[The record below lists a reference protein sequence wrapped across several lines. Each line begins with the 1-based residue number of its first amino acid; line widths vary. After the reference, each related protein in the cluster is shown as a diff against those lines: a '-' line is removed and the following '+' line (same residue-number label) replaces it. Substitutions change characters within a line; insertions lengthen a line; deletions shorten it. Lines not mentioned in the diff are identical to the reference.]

1 MKQLIHNGVLLPK
14 KYEAKG
20 FHICIKGKKV
30 DLTPEQEEMAVAWVK
45 KLGTEYVSDRV
56 FARNFFKDFC
66 KALGLGEQLS
76 PEDFDFSEIQRY
88 VEHEKSLKLTMSKE
102 EKKRLA
108 EARKA
113 IREANKEKYGYAIVD
128 GQRVEVGNYVV
139 EPPCIFMGRGK
150 HPLRGRWKP
159 GAAEND
165 IILNL
170 SPDAQRPEGNWR
182 EIVWQPDSMWIAK
195 WDDKLRGVEKYLWLS
210 DSSHV
215 KQQREIEKFEKA
227 RELESR
233 ISSVRAHIEQN
244 LQSNDLSRC
253 KIATVCYLI
262 DKLKLRVGDEK
273 DKDEVDTVGATTLR
287 PQHIKIMGNGL
298 VKFDFLGKDS
308 VRWRKEVELPRPVVD
323 NLQQLM
329 ASSRSI
335 VFKGVDSE
343 KVKLFLSEVVPS
355 LTAKVFRTYHASK
368 VVREYLASTKVRKSD
383 PEYVKKHL
391 ATTANLQAAIVCNHK
406 RKIPK
411 KWRESLMKKI
421 ERLKKLKSQRTKK
434 SEEAAKAL
442 KVKIEIAKATCE
454 YNLGTSLK
462 SYIDPR
468 IYYQWGKKVDFDWRL
483 YYPKTLQRKFSWVE
497 RKTFEQTSTPNGS

>member
-1 MKQLIHNGVLLPK
+1 MKQLIHSGVLLPK

-20 FHICIKGKKV
+20 FSMRIDGKKV
-30 DLTPEQEEMAVAWVK
+30 DLTPEQEEMAVAFVK
-45 KLGTEYVSDRV
+45 KLGTDYVNDRV

-66 KALGLGEQLS
+66 EALRLGEQLA

-88 VEHEKSLKLTMSKE
+88 VEQEKNVKLTTSKE

-150 HPLRGRWKP
+150 HPLGGRWKA
-159 GAAEND
+159 GATETD

-170 SPDAQRPEGNWR
+170 SPDAPRPEGNWK

-215 KQQREIEKFEKA
+215 KQPREIEKFEKA

-233 ISSVRAHIEQN
+233 INSVRVHIEQN
-244 LQSNDLSRC
+244 LQSNDLLRQ

-273 DKDEVDTVGATTLR
+273 DKDEADTVGATTLR
-287 PQHIKIMGNGL
+287 PQHVKIMSNDL

-308 VRWRKEVELPRPVVD
+308 VRWQKDVGLPRPVVD
-323 NLQQLM
+323 NLQRFTT
-329 ASSRSI
+329 SCRSVI
-335 VFKGVDSE
+335 FKGVDSE
-343 KVKLFLSEVVPS
+343 KVKLFLSEAVPG

-368 VVREYLASTKVRKSD
+368 VVREYLANTKARESD

-391 ATTANLQAAIVCNHK
+391 ATMANLQAAAVCNHK

-421 ERLKKLKSQRTKK
+421 ERLRKLKSKGTKK

-442 KVKIEIAKATCE
+442 KVKIETAKATRE
-454 YNLGTSLK
+454 YNLGTSLR

-468 IYYQWGKKVDFDWRL
+468 IYYEWGKKVDFDWRL

-497 RKTFEQTSTPNGS
+497 EKT

>member
-1 MKQLIHNGVLLPK
+1 MKQLIHNGVMLPK
-14 KYEAKG
+14 KYDAKG
-20 FHICIKGKKV
+20 FSICIKGKKV
-30 DLTPEQEEMAVAWVK
+30 NLTPEQEEIAVAWVK
-45 KLGTEYVSDRV
+45 KLGTEYVRDHV
-56 FARNFFKDFC
+56 FVRNFFKDFC
-66 KALGLGEQLS
+66 NALGLEEQLS
-76 PEDFDFSEIQRY
+76 PEDFDFTDIQRY
-88 VEHEKSLKLTMSKE
+88 IEQEKNLKLTMSKK

-128 GQRVEVGNYVV
+128 GLRVEVGNYVV

-159 GAAEND
+159 RATEAD

-170 SPDAQRPEGNWR
+170 SPDAPRPNGNWK
-182 EIVWQPDSMWIAK
+182 EIVWQPDCMWIAK
-195 WDDKLRGVEKYLWLS
+195 WDDKLREVEKYVWLS
-210 DSSHV
+210 DTSHL
-215 KQQREIEKFEKA
+215 KQEREIEKFEKA

-233 ISSVRAHIEQN
+233 ISRVRAHIEQN
-244 LQSNDLSRC
+244 LHSNDLPRRR
-253 KIATVCYLI
+253 IATVCYLI

-273 DKDEVDTVGATTLR
+273 DKDEADTVGATTIR
-287 PQHIKIMGNGL
+287 PQHIKIADKGL

-308 VRWRKEVELPRPVVD
+308 VRWRKEVELPRPVID
-323 NLQQLM
+323 NLQQFIS
-329 ASSRSI
+329 SSRST

-343 KVKLFLSEVVPS
+343 KVKLFLSEVVPG

-368 VVREYLASTKVRKSD
+368 VVREHLASVKVRKSD
-383 PEYVKKHL
+383 PEYLKKHV
-391 ATTANLQAAIVCNHK
+391 ATVANLQAAIVCSHK

-421 ERLKKLKSQRTKK
+421 ERLRKLKSKRTKK
-434 SEEAAKAL
+434 SEEAAEAL
-442 KVKIEIAKATCE
+442 KVKIETAKATRD

-468 IYYQWGKKVDFDWRL
+468 IYYEWGKKVDFDWRL

-497 RKTFEQTSTPNGS
+497 GTTSQTS

>member
-20 FHICIKGKKV
+20 FSIWINGKKV
-30 DLTPEQEEMAVAWVK
+30 YLTPEQEEKVVAWVK
-45 KLGTEYVSDRV
+45 KIGTEYVNDHV
-56 FARNFFKDFC
+56 FVRNFFKDFC
-66 KALGLGEQLS
+66 EALGLQEQLA
-76 PEDFDFSEIQRY
+76 PENFDFSEIQRY
-88 VEHEKSLKLTMSKE
+88 VEQEKNLKLTMSKE

-108 EARKA
+108 ETRKA

-150 HPLRGRWKP
+150 HPLRGRWKA
-159 GAAEND
+159 GAVEND

-170 SPDAQRPEGNWR
+170 SPDASRPEGNWK

-227 RELESR
+227 RELELR
-233 ISSVRAHIEQN
+233 INSVRVHIEQN
-244 LQSNDLSRC
+244 LQSNDLLKR
-253 KIATVCYLI
+253 KIATACYLI

-287 PQHIKIMGNGL
+287 TQHIKIMGNGL

-308 VRWRKEVELPRPVVD
+308 VRWQKEVELPRPVVD
-323 NLQQLM
+323 NLQQFVK
-329 ASSRSI
+329 SCRSVI
-335 VFKGVDSE
+335 FKGVDSE
-343 KVKLFLSEVVPS
+343 KVKLFLSEAVPG

-368 VVREYLASTKVRKSD
+368 VVREYLANTKARKSD

-391 ATTANLQAAIVCNHK
+391 AAMANLQAAIVCNHK

-421 ERLKKLKSQRTKK
+421 ERLRKLKSQRTKK

-442 KVKIEIAKATCE
+442 KAKIETAKATRE

-468 IYYQWGKKVDFDWRL
+468 IYYEWGKKADFDWRL

-497 RKTFEQTSTPNGS
+497 EKTWRT

>member
-14 KYEAKG
+14 KYEPKG
-20 FHICIKGKKV
+20 FSILINGKKV
-30 DLTPEQEEMAVAWVK
+30 DLTPEQEEMAVVWVK
-45 KLGTEYVSDRV
+45 KLGTEYVNDPV
-56 FARNFFKDFC
+56 FVRNFFKDFC
-66 KALGLGEQLS
+66 DALGLEEQVA

-88 VEHEKSLKLTMSKE
+88 VEQEKNLKLTMSKE

-113 IREANKEKYGYAIVD
+113 IREENKGKYGYAIVD

-150 HPLRGRWKP
+150 HPLRGRWKA
-159 GAAEND
+159 GAGEND

-170 SPDAQRPEGNWR
+170 SPDAPRPDGNWK

-215 KQQREIEKFEKA
+215 KQRREIEKFEKA

-233 ISSVRAHIEQN
+233 INSVKAHIGQN
-244 LQSNDLSRC
+244 LQSNDLLRR

-273 DKDEVDTVGATTLR
+273 DRDEADTVGATTLR
-287 PQHIKIMGNGL
+287 PQHIRIMGNGL

-308 VRWRKEVELPRPVVD
+308 VRWRKEVELPSPVVD
-323 NLQQLM
+323 NLEQFI
-329 ASSRSI
+329 AGCRSV

-343 KVKLFLSEVVPS
+343 RVKLFLSEAVPD

-368 VVREYLASTKVRKSD
+368 VVREYLASTKTSKSD

-391 ATTANLQAAIVCNHK
+391 ATMANLQAAIVCNHK
-406 RKIPK
+406 KKIPK

-421 ERLKKLKSQRTKK
+421 QRLRKLKSQRTKK

-442 KVKIEIAKATCE
+442 KVKIETAKATRE
-454 YNLGTSLK
+454 YNLNTSLK

-468 IYYQWGKKVDFDWRL
+468 IYYEWGKKTGFDWRL

-497 RKTFEQTSTPNGS
+497 GKTSKKS